1 MQLTREELGET
12 LAVVLATCM
21 RNRREIDDPATDA
34 DHAGALKYQQRI
46 LLSVMNKIND
56 DLKRL
61 TPPPAKGT
69 TV

>member
-1 MQLTREELGET
+1 MNLTREECGET

-34 DHAGALKYQQRI
+34 THAGALKYQQRI

-61 TPPPAKGT
+61 TPPPAKGA

>member
-1 MQLTREELGET
+1 MNLTREECGET
-12 LAVVLATCM
+12 LAVVLSTCM

-34 DHAGALKYQQRI
+34 DHAGSLKYQQRI

>member
-1 MQLTREELGET
+1 VQLTREELGET
-12 LAVVLATCM
+12 LAVVLSTCM

-34 DHAGALKYQQRI
+34 DHANALKYQQRI

-61 TPPPAKGT
+61 TPSPAKGT